1 MYAWMKIPLRA
12 TDEILRPQLE
22 MVGDSFERGGDTIVA
37 GGIRIFQFR
46 TLEAGSHRLNIR
58 NGVIGKEKVRE

>member
-22 MVGDSFERGGDTIVA
+22 MVGDSFERGEDTIGA
-37 GGIRIFQFR
+37 GGERI
-46 TLEAGSHRLNIR
+46 L
-58 NGVIGKEKVRE
+58 